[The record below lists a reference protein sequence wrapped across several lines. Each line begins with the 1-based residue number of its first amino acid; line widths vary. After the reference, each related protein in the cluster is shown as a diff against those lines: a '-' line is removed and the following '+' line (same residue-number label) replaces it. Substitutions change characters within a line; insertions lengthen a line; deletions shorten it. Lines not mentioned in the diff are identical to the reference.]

1 MRRLVLTIAVAGF
14 LCVPAAIAGPFFFST
29 GNPDGRMATASR
41 PETPA
46 LGKIEIESADD
57 FILSGF
63 TSITSGTFT
72 GLLTGATL
80 ANIGEVRVE
89 IYRVFPLDSTNPP
102 DGKVPT
108 RTNSPSDVEFDD
120 RDTASGNLTFSTS
133 ILSNSFT
140 ASNSIL
146 NGIHPSPNQ
155 TTGGEGPVTGIEVLF
170 TVNFT
175 NPFLLAPDHYFLIP
189 QVEVTTASGEFY
201 WLSAP
206 RPIVPPGTPFAPDL
220 QSWIRNANLDPDWL
234 RIGTDIVG
242 GATPPTFNGTFSL
255 NGVVPEPTTLA
266 LLCVGLAGLGF
277 SRRRKPSEFHH
288 G

>member
-1 MRRLVLTIAVAGF
+1 MKQLTCALLVLATAALGI
-14 LCVPAAIAGPFFFST
+14 VPAAADPFFFST
-29 GNPDGRMATASR
+29 GNPNGLMATASR
-41 PETPA
+41 PDLPPGA
-46 LGKIEIESADD
+46 EIESADD
-57 FILSGF
+57 FIL
-63 TSITSGTFT
+63 TKETKITSATFT
-72 GLLTGATL
+72 GLLPAGAS
-80 ANIGEVRVE
+80 VSQVVVE

-189 QVEVTTASGEFY
+189 QVEVTTGSGEFY

-277 SRRRKPSEFHH
+277 SRRRKPSEFHRR
-288 G
+288 